1 MKPFGHIVSLISSM
15 ATSWCCAELP
25 CEDVAVVKNVAV
37 DLRMVVLLYM
47 FEGQRIA
54 RRTVFFPISNVAII
68 DG

>member
-1 MKPFGHIVSLISSM
+1 
-15 ATSWCCAELP
+15 
-25 CEDVAVVKNVAV
+25 VAVVKNVAV